1 MILES
6 YAATGM
12 VLRRGVVLQV
22 LATRMV
28 LKWHSGTGM
37 VLLLEWYWYSRYWNG
52 PGMVLLSN
60 GMELQEQE
68 WSRIW

>member
-1 MILES
+1 
-6 YAATGM
+6 
-12 VLRRGVVLQV
+12 
-22 LATRMV
+22 MV